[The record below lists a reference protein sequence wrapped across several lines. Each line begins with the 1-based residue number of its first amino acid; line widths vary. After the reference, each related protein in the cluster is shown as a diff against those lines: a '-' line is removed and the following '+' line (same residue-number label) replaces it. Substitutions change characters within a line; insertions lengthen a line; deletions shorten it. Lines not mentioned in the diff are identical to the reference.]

1 MIRIT
6 PAPID
11 ENLLKLEVK
20 IIAEKVVRL
29 QKSVSNPI
37 VNNYN
42 YNFNGEVLDDDK
54 LVRMLKSKEYL
65 MGFKMDE

>member
-11 ENLLKLEVK
+11 ENLIKLEAK
-20 IIAEKVVRL
+20 IIVEIVRL
-29 QKSVSNPI
+29 QKSVSNTI

-42 YNFNGEVLDDDK
+42 YNFNGEVLDADK
-54 LVRMLKSKEYL
+54 LVRMLKSKEHL
-65 MGFKMDE
+65 MGFRMAK